1 MRDLIELKLATKE
14 EAESLHRLQ
23 VEAFMPLY
31 EKYRDDDTSPAKESI
46 ERVTEKITE
55 ENSDFYFIL
64 FHEEKVGGVRVR
76 WHQGKKVYENINW
89 ISPLFIIPKYQKER
103 NCEQGDRTIIGYL
116 SKHNRMAIRY
126 DKTGNAQLSFV

>member
-76 WHQGKKVYENINW
+76 WHQGKKYMKILIGYLLFHNSQ
-89 ISPLFIIPKYQKER
+89 ISKER

>member
-64 FHEEKVGGVRVR
+64 FHEEKVGGVFDLIV
-76 WHQGKKVYENINW
+76 
-89 ISPLFIIPKYQKER
+89 
-103 NCEQGDRTIIGYL
+103 
-116 SKHNRMAIRY
+116 
-126 DKTGNAQLSFV
+126 